1 MERSGDQ
8 LGGVIC
14 RFKPVQTPF
23 LALPAHRQRRSQTE
37 SPPSGEI
44 NAASPQRYNLLS
56 PTRSAESMPDVTST
70 SSPIVATSILPN
82 AKLEISVQRS
92 FEVPPGAYSAL
103 QTARKNELQQQQ
115 LSACSQN
122 SLPVDY
128 CHDATSSSRSAT
140 CVPKPAEVEAVSS
153 GMFHSEANLQ
163 YRFPAEIITA
173 QQRQIQQLQEEVAS
187 LKEMIRVMST
197 FPSFNATPT
206 MPLQATTVSGGSGI
220 VDNQKGKNSSRNDDV
235 SLLFDSFQRQVINV
249 LRASQESDR
258 NRDADSSPIPILPG
272 TESENASYEASNTNI
287 QESKFDSKEKEN
299 YEGEYHNE
307 DDDEVELISN
317 NKDYDEGEVQL
328 YVRRNFRPI
337 YMSRVPPTTAA
348 SDDVP
353 SAQSSSNLSEKSP
366 SKSPLQDVPKK
377 RIPKVS
383 SNKKKKEKSFT
394 AKSSADSTAAKK
406 LSSEDLSEFDISR
419 ETSWNKFPTPVN
431 EEDEIAAAA
440 AADFNEDNKDMDYD
454 VDEVDMLLNGSTSGT
469 DGRFVSSPP
478 RSKALASSRNAI
490 NATGKTDTS
499 RWENREKSFRESEVR
514 YVFCILLSLPTDNNA
529 FYYSL
534 FWRLNPSIV
543 NSQKQSAIMY
553 CSFIEANVIGRLGC
567 EILYF
572 VTES

>member
-23 LALPAHRQRRSQTE
+23 LTSPARRQRRPQTE

-56 PTRSAESMPDVTST
+56 PTPSAESMPGVTST

-140 CVPKPAEVEAVSS
+140 CVPKPVEVEAVSS
-153 GMFHSEANLQ
+153 GMFHSETNLQ

-187 LKEMIRVMST
+187 LKEMIRAMST
-197 FPSFNATPT
+197 FPSFNATP
-206 MPLQATTVSGGSGI
+206 MIPLQTATVSGGSGI
-220 VDNQKGKNSSRNDDV
+220 VDNQKGKSSSRNDDV

-249 LRASQESDR
+249 LRATQESDR

-272 TESENASYEASNTNI
+272 TESEQASYEASNTNI
-287 QESKFDSKEKEN
+287 QELKFDSKEKEN

-328 YVRRNFRPI
+328 YVRRNFQPI

-366 SKSPLQDVPKK
+366 SKSHLQDVPKK
-377 RIPKVS
+377 RISKVSS
-383 SNKKKKEKSFT
+383 SNKKKKEKPST

-454 VDEVDMLLNGSTSGT
+454 VDEVDMLLSGSTSGT
-469 DGRFVSSPP
+469 SGRFVSST
-478 RSKALASSRNAI
+478 RSKALTSRSNAI
-490 NATGKTDTS
+490 NASGKTDTS
-499 RWENREKSFRESEVR
+499 RWENREKSFRESES
-514 YVFCILLSLPTDNNA
+514 ILE
-529 FYYSL
+529 
-534 FWRLNPSIV
+534 
-543 NSQKQSAIMY
+543 
-553 CSFIEANVIGRLGC
+553 IESKYR
-567 EILYF
+567 
-572 VTES
+572 